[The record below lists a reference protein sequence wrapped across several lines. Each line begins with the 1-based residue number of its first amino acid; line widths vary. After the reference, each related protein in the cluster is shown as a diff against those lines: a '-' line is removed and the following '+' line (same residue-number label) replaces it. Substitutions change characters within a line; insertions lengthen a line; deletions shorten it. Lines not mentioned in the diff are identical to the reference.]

1 MDRKYTSGWHKVILI
16 IALLALNIVE
26 QAASVISGAIPQMAQ
41 SFPKIPE
48 VQIELVT
55 TIVSMFVT
63 IFVLVSG
70 FLTKKVGQKTIAVTG
85 LLIASVSS
93 IIPAFSNNF
102 TVIMISRAIFGIGI
116 GLANPLAI
124 SLIGEFFKGDTLAN
138 LMGWRSAIAG
148 AGVAI
153 MTFLA
158 GQLLQ
163 ISWHASYLVY
173 LLFIPTLLLFIFFVP
188 SPEKYGLKV
197 NKAEDKPKDT
207 TNDEKKHSIW
217 PVIGFGLLL
226 FAYFACIMVLF
237 VKIATFLVDTKI
249 GTPTQASTVL
259 SVSQICQLVGGAL
272 FGVAYKHLK
281 EFVFPIGLLISGL
294 SMVGI
299 ATASNVTI
307 VMVWSVVS
315 GFFGGLAIPYIFTRV
330 AQLSNT
336 KEAPLNNAIC
346 LVGSNMGSFLAP
358 YVGQFFGPTATMS
371 IRNAGIVLLII
382 TAIVFVIYLVDRAK
396 QKKKLTHNF

>member
-1 MDRKYTSGWHKVILI
+1 MNNKYTSGWHKVILI

-26 QAASVISGAIPQMAQ
+26 QAASAISGAIPPMAQ
-41 SFPKIPE
+41 SFPNVPE

-70 FLTKKVGQKTIAVTG
+70 FLTKKVGQKTIAVIG
-85 LLIASVSS
+85 LLIASISS

-102 TVIMISRAIFGIGI
+102 NVIMTSRAVLGVGI

-124 SLIGEFFKGDTLAN
+124 SLIGEFFEGDTLAT

-153 MTFLA
+153 MTFFA

-163 ISWHASYLVY
+163 INWHVSYLVY

-188 SPEKYGLKV
+188 SPEKYGLKAN
-197 NKAEDKPKDT
+197 NKETVKEDQPAK
-207 TNDEKKHSIW
+207 NEESHSIW
-217 PVIGFGLLL
+217 PVIGLGLLL
-226 FAYFACIMVLF
+226 FAYFACVMVLM

-249 GTPTQASTVL
+249 GTPTQASNVL
-259 SVSQICQLVGGAL
+259 SVTQIVQLVGGAL

-281 EFVFPIGLLISGL
+281 KLVFPLGLLISGI
-294 SMVGI
+294 SMVGV
-299 ATASNVTI
+299 ALAGNLTV
-307 VMVWSVVS
+307 VMIWSVVS

-330 AQLSNT
+330 AELSNT

-358 YVGQFFGPTATMS
+358 YAGQFFGSTAAMS
-371 IRNAGIVLLII
+371 IRNDGIALLVI
-382 TAIVFVIYLVDRAK
+382 TAIVFVVYFIGSANNKK
-396 QKKKLTHNF
+396 QTNA